1 MSGHSKWHQIR
12 HKKAI
17 IDARKG
23 KLFTKLIK
31 EITVAAKQG
40 GGNPET
46 NPRLRLAIQNAK
58 AANMPWEN
66 IERAIKRGTGEL
78 PGVAYEEVV
87 YEGYGPGGVAL
98 YIESTTD
105 NKNRTVAE
113 IRNILNRHNGSLGE
127 AGSVAWIFERKG
139 VIQIPKEYDEDTI
152 LAIILEAGADD
163 LKSYDTFFEVITAP
177 ENLEQVREA
186 LEKNNVKIDDAK
198 VRMLPK
204 TTVKV
209 EGKDA
214 QTLLKLL
221 EALEDHDDVQ
231 NVYSN
236 FEIDDT
242 VLAEY
247 SKQMGE

>member
-12 HKKAI
+12 HKKAVV
-17 IDARKG
+17 DAKKG

-40 GGNPET
+40 GGNPDT
-46 NPRLRLAIQNAK
+46 NPRLRIAIQNAK

-78 PGVAYEEVV
+78 PGVTYEEVV

-113 IRNILNRHNGSLGE
+113 IRNILSRHNGSLGE

-163 LKSYDTFFEVITAP
+163 LKTYDTFFEVIDLFP
-177 ENLEQVREA
+177 
-186 LEKNNVKIDDAK
+186 D
-198 VRMLPK
+198 
-204 TTVKV
+204 
-209 EGKDA
+209 
-214 QTLLKLL
+214 
-221 EALEDHDDVQ
+221 
-231 NVYSN
+231 S
-236 FEIDDT
+236 
-242 VLAEY
+242 
-247 SKQMGE
+247 

>member
-12 HKKAI
+12 HKKAAM
-17 IDARKG
+17 DAKKG

-40 GGNPET
+40 GGNPDT

-113 IRNILNRHNGSLGE
+113 IRNILSRHNGSLGE
-127 AGSVAWIFERKG
+127 SGSVAWIFERKG
-139 VIQIPKEYDEDTI
+139 VIQIPKEYDEDTV
-152 LAIILEAGADD
+152 LSLVLDAGADD

-177 ENLEQVREA
+177 ENLEKVREM
-186 LEKNNVKIDDAK
+186 LEKNNIKIDDAK

-236 FEIDDT
+236 FEIDDS

-247 SKQMGE
+247 SKQVGN